1 MKGPRPIGGFP
12 EWLPDQRLVEQT
24 LLDRLRATFELH
36 GFLPIETRAV
46 ERLESLLKQGETDKE
61 IYVLRRLQAAPDED
75 DTDLGLHYDL
85 TVPFARYVLE
95 RRGELV
101 FPLRRYQ
108 IQKSWRG
115 ERPQEGRFREF
126 CQADVDVVGLGSLA
140 LHFDAEV
147 PLVMLEALAPLPLPS
162 IRLLVNNRKILE
174 GLYRA
179 VGIQD
184 VPRALRAV
192 DKLDKLGE
200 RGVHEQL
207 TGPLGLAEAQARAC
221 LELARI
227 HTEDAS
233 FADKVQQL
241 GYRSD
246 LLDQGLEELTV
257 VMEAL
262 GDLPRGS
269 VAAALHVA
277 RGFDYYTGT
286 VYESVLEGHEA
297 LGAVCSGGRYDDLA
311 SAGGSVRHPGVGI
324 SLGVSRLL
332 ARLFGRG
339 ALRAT
344 RTSPACVL
352 VALPSEAARPRCAR
366 VAAALRRRGIA
377 SYVAAEPVKYGRQI
391 RYAERLGIPFVWFPE
406 GEQSGGDEVRD
417 IRSGEQVAADPE
429 RWSPPAEDLRPRV
442 TLDQAGA

>member
-1 MKGPRPIGGFP
+1 MKGPQPIGGFP

-46 ERLESLLKQGETDKE
+46 ERLGALLKQGETDKE
-61 IYVLRRLQAAPDED
+61 LYVLRRLQAAPDED

-108 IQKSWRG
+108 IQKAWRG

-126 CQADVDVVGLGSLA
+126 LQADVDVVGQGSLA
-140 LHFDAEV
+140 LHFDAEL
-147 PLVMLEALAPLPLPS
+147 PLVLLEALAPLSLPS
-162 IRLLVNNRKILE
+162 VRLLVNNRKILE

-179 VGIQD
+179 VGVED
-184 VPRALRAV
+184 VPGTLRVV
-192 DKLDKLGE
+192 DKLDRLGE
-200 RGVHEQL
+200 RGVHDRL
-207 TGPLGLAEAQARAC
+207 TGPLGLAEPQARAC

-227 HTEDAS
+227 QTGDAS
-233 FADKVQQL
+233 FADKVRQL

-246 LLDQGLEELTV
+246 LLDEGLEELTG

-262 GDLPRGS
+262 GELPRGAA
-269 VAAALHVA
+269 VAALHVA

-286 VYESVLEGHEA
+286 VYEGVLVGHET

-311 SAGGSVRHPGVGI
+311 SAGGSVRFPGVGI

-332 ARLFGRG
+332 ARLFGQDL
-339 ALRAT
+339 LRSS
-344 RTSPACVL
+344 RSSPACVL
-352 VALPSEAARPRCAR
+352 VALPGEAARRHCDR

-377 SYVAAEPVKYGRQI
+377 SFVAPEPVKYGRQI

-406 GEQSGGDEVRD
+406 GERSGGHEVRD
-417 IRSGEQVAADPE
+417 IRSGEQVPADPE
-429 RWSPPAEDLRPRV
+429 RWTPPADDLRPRL
-442 TLDQAGA
+442 TLEQPRS